1 MYYVIVYTFYG
12 LEIFE
17 IYRVNCHGLIMY
29 KIYKEI
35 EMYFK

>member
-17 IYRVNCHGLIMY
+17 IYKANCHGLKMD
-29 KIYKEI
+29 KIYKKI
-35 EMYFK
+35 ERYVN